1 MKRYISKFLIIFFFF
16 GINVPFSFFIL
27 DNLKKK
33 SLTYSVLCKFND
45 ESESKTKTTAKNCF
59 FCILKKEKSDDDVI
73 SAPCTNVANLFLDS
87 KDPFFYKNFS
97 YLLKNNFQK
106 TRGPPFKS

>member
-27 DNLKKK
+27 DNLKKT

-59 FCILKKEKSDDDVI
+59 FCILKKEKFDDDI
-73 SAPCTNVANLFLDS
+73 IHTPCSVVANLFFDTKYS
-87 KDPFFYKNFS
+87 FYDKNFS
-97 YLLKNNFQK
+97 YSLKSNFQK
-106 TRGPPFKS
+106 TRAPPFKS